1 MKHILLLLL
10 FAFATSMQAQE
21 VTSDSTYL
29 SWENSAWFRVTTLT
43 YSNGNTDVLKRFI
56 GDTATLYSQNVD
68 RIRSQTAT
76 LATDVSTTSAY
87 GGQVGK
93 LLRESDEI
101 LARIGRSPADSIEAD
116 DAAAFLVPGWT
127 IRSAAATT
135 PITFNQTNA
144 KKLRYQNVTAT
155 NRQTDLIGAVIRLRD
170 FPTSGTITDFYRVP
184 NGRRWVNLDRIF
196 QLIPPGGSAAN
207 R

>member
-1 MKHILLLLL
+1 MKNIIFALMFL
-10 FAFATSMQAQE
+10 FTANLQAQE
-21 VTSDSTYL
+21 VTSDSAYL
-29 SWENSAWFRVTTLT
+29 SWENSAWFRVTVLT
-43 YSNGNTDVLKRFI
+43 YANGNTDVLKRVI
-56 GDTATLYSQNVD
+56 GDTATLYNQNVD
-68 RIRSQTAT
+68 RIRSQTTT
-76 LATDVSTTSAY
+76 LATDVGTTSAY
-87 GGQVGK
+87 GGQVRK

-101 LARIGRSPADSIEAD
+101 LARVGRSPADSIEAA

-127 IRSAAATT
+127 IRSAAAST

-144 KKLRYQNVTAT
+144 KKLRYQNVTVT

-170 FPTSGTITDFYRVP
+170 FPTAGTITDLYRAP
-184 NGRRWVNLDRIF
+184 NGRRWVNLDRSF